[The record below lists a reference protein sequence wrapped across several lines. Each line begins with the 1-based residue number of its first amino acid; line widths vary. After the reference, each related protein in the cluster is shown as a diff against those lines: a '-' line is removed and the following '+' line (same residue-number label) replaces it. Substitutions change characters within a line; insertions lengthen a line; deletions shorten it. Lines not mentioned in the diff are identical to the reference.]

1 MLAFSRFMA
10 GVASSKKWHNL
21 KLQRAVRWLAVES
34 GGESVLVRRK
44 RKKRETPWVYIPPPI
59 HEVPALIPTPSDDY
73 DLVSRAERAANS
85 GEVEVWRARC
95 SELIAKCLKQK
106 GEIRWLQS
114 LNSKQTNRKPSH

>member
-1 MLAFSRFMA
+1 MIGA
-10 GVASSKKWHNL
+10 G
-21 KLQRAVRWLAVES
+21 R